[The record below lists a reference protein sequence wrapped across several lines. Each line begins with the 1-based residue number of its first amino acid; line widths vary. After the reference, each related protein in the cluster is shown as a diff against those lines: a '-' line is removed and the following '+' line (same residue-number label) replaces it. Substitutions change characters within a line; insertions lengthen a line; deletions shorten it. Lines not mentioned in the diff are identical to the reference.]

1 MLIAPIDRILQTLV
15 VHTIAEVVTS
25 AQPLAIIVPR
35 ETVNF
40 SHRLF
45 PDVGGSKSCEKAK
58 SVVGASRSTGAT
70 RLVG

>member
-1 MLIAPIDRILQTLV
+1 
-15 VHTIAEVVTS
+15 VVTS

-58 SVVGASRSTGAT
+58 SVVGASRWTGAT
-70 RLVG
+70 RLVGQNSFLAERAV